1 VRELVVRMS
10 HMVTYNTGDRFSREE
25 FIAQNVEMV
34 GSPGERVRARQVRV
48 KFGGVRCMG
57 ASLLGP
63 IN

>member
-1 VRELVVRMS
+1 
-10 HMVTYNTGDRFSREE
+10 MVTYNTGDRFSREE